1 MGLRERNPY
10 NCGKIKRGLLVQMEL
25 TKKTMEARSQNVSDE
40 RSEMPGR
47 KPYVKPAFQFEK
59 VFETMALACGKT
71 STSGQCRFT
80 TPKNS

>member
-1 MGLRERNPY
+1 MGLRESNPY

-47 KPYVKPAFQFEK
+47 KPYVKPAFQLEK
-59 VFETMALACGKT
+59 VFETMALACGKVGT
-71 STSGQCRFT
+71 IGQCAGN
-80 TPKNS
+80 KKAS